1 MAEAYE
7 KVYTIQI
14 AYHSLSQY
22 MKETHVD
29 NKCKNAV
36 NVLGSQWMELV
47 LLPKILENHE
57 CIFELKVNKNRLYP
71 EKRRYGVPYWY
82 IHCVCKLKM
91 CGVMVK
97 LECTNRPEDTED
109 YIFNVKSFNHNKD
122 AHNEAI
128 AHPRVKGPARV
139 DLAES
144 ILLHHNGSVKR
155 YAETQRSKGI
165 VGLPGDSTMF
175 KVLDE
180 YRNRDMVS
188 TNWITNLHHQQDTIL
203 FFY

>member
-1 MAEAYE
+1 
-7 KVYTIQI
+7 
-14 AYHSLSQY
+14 
-22 MKETHVD
+22 
-29 NKCKNAV
+29 
-36 NVLGSQWMELV
+36 MELV

-144 ILLHHNGSVKR
+144 G
-155 YAETQRSKGI
+155 
-165 VGLPGDSTMF
+165 
-175 KVLDE
+175 
-180 YRNRDMVS
+180 
-188 TNWITNLHHQQDTIL
+188 
-203 FFY
+203 